1 MTASS
6 LSFRIAVVCALAGI
20 GMGIAMGISRD
31 HSIMPAHAHLN
42 LLGWVSLF
50 LFGIY
55 YRLHPT
61 IDASPLARIQVWIW
75 SIATLVLTVA
85 VAAIHMGYTGADPV
99 AAVSSLVVLGAMVLF
114 GILVFLPSFAERWS
128 MKPALTPAE

>member
-1 MTASS
+1 MRASD

-31 HSIMPAHAHLN
+31 HSVMPAHAHLN
-42 LLGWVSLF
+42 LLGWVPLF

-55 YRLHPT
+55 YRLHPA

-75 SIATLVLTVA
+75 SMGTVALTVA

-114 GILVFLPSFAERWS
+114 GILVFWPSFGERWS
-128 MKPALTPAE
+128 MKPVLTPAE